1 MLCREGELLL
11 GCEVEIG
18 NRYLNVFIRRTRK
31 THKIDLTSIV
41 NLTYEELSGKLV
53 LALENGEIIEIQ
65 PQIVEDRDVVSKILV
80 YFTLLKNPSSIDFIG
95 RVLKSFSKSIDAVLK
110 LALALSETDYG
121 INWEKI
127 VELAE
132 TVAVTIRLSENL
144 WANLNKEDLNHLLES
159 VARKDIKSVL
169 GSAKNVIASL
179 SYSAKLS
186 LSKALPGTSSEV
198 LLDVTLAAVLSSSFE
213 ILKTYLSEKELLS
226 IDEVVNLSL
235 IRFRR
240 VFNID
245 EYFLME
251 LSTGFRRTQD
261 IEKLV
266 DDIINALR
274 KSYQDII
281 ESSREALRQDK

>member
-1 MLCREGELLL
+1 
-11 GCEVEIG
+11 
-18 NRYLNVFIRRTRK
+18 
-31 THKIDLTSIV
+31 
-41 NLTYEELSGKLV
+41 
-53 LALENGEIIEIQ
+53 
-65 PQIVEDRDVVSKILV
+65 
-80 YFTLLKNPSSIDFIG
+80 
-95 RVLKSFSKSIDAVLK
+95 
-110 LALALSETDYG
+110 
-121 INWEKI
+121 
-127 VELAE
+127 
-132 TVAVTIRLSENL
+132 
-144 WANLNKEDLNHLLES
+144 
-159 VARKDIKSVL
+159 
-169 GSAKNVIASL
+169 
-179 SYSAKLS
+179 
-186 LSKALPGTSSEV
+186 

>member
-1 MLCREGELLL
+1 
-11 GCEVEIG
+11 
-18 NRYLNVFIRRTRK
+18 
-31 THKIDLTSIV
+31 
-41 NLTYEELSGKLV
+41 
-53 LALENGEIIEIQ
+53 
-65 PQIVEDRDVVSKILV
+65 
-80 YFTLLKNPSSIDFIG
+80 
-95 RVLKSFSKSIDAVLK
+95 
-110 LALALSETDYG
+110 
-121 INWEKI
+121 
-127 VELAE
+127 
-132 TVAVTIRLSENL
+132 
-144 WANLNKEDLNHLLES
+144 
-159 VARKDIKSVL
+159 
-169 GSAKNVIASL
+169 SAKNVIASL

-186 LSKALPGTSSEV
+186 LSKVLPGTSSEV

-261 IEKLV
+261 IEKIV
-266 DDIINALR
+266 NDIINALR